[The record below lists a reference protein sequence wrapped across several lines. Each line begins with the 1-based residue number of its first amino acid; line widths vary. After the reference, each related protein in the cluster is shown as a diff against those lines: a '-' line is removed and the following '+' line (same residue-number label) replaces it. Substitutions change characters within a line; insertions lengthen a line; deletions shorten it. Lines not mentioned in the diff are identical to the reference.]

1 MEVGKYTM
9 EDKNR
14 SVAIYGGSFDPPH
27 IGHLEII
34 KKALYTLPIAKLIV
48 IQTFI
53 SPFKKGHFA
62 PPELRLKWLKKI
74 TEFDN
79 RIEVS
84 DFELK
89 KSKRSYTID
98 TVNHFSSV
106 YDTIFFCLGADNL
119 KSLHNWHK
127 FNELDKRVKW
137 VVATREEIT
146 IPDNFIKL
154 DVDMPI
160 SSSTLREEIDPKQIP
175 EEIRDEVV
183 KSYKKMKENN

>member
-1 MEVGKYTM
+1 MEAGIYTM

-34 KKALYTLPIAKLIV
+34 KKALYTLPIEKLIV
-48 IQTFI
+48 IPAFI

-62 PPELRLKWLKKI
+62 PPELRLKWLENI
-74 TEFDN
+74 TYFDN
-79 RIEVS
+79 RIEIS

-89 KSKRSYTID
+89 KSKKSYTID

-106 YDTIFFCLGADNL
+106 YDTIFFIIGADNL
-119 KSLHNWHK
+119 KSLHKWHK
-127 FNELDKRVKW
+127 FDELDKKVKW
-137 VVATREEIT
+137 VVVTRDDVK
-146 IPDNFIKL
+146 IPDKFIKL
-154 DVDMPI
+154 DIDIPI
-160 SSSTLREEIDPKQIP
+160 SSSILREEIDPNKIP

-183 KSYKKMKENN
+183 KFYKN